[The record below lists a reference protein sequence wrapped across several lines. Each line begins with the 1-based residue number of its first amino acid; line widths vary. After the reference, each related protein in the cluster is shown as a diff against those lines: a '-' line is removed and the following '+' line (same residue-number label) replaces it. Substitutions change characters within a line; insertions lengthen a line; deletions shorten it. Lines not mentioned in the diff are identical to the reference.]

1 MSALRK
7 LVRRLIPLAARQA
20 LAHARRRW
28 HDVRHGVRLSEARGE
43 TDLSG
48 FTLHV
53 ELSQAVMPGAMLENK
68 LANLAR
74 GAQRINLA
82 LLAPRQTWSFWRYVR
97 RPSERNGFVAGRNL
111 VNGQLTR
118 QIGGGL
124 CQLSSLAYHLG
135 LLSGLVV
142 VERHPHSIDIYREHE
157 RFTPLGADATVVW
170 GFKDL
175 RLSNPHGVDVLL
187 ECYVQ
192 EQRLIGRVYARGPLP
207 NYDIDFVR
215 EQIGA
220 NQVVVDTVVNRRQHT
235 RTRYEQQPG
244 LSLEAS
250 GA

>member
-1 MSALRK
+1 MSALRR
-7 LVRRLIPLAARQA
+7 LLRRLVPLAARQA

-28 HDVRHGVRLSEARGE
+28 RDARNGVSLSDARAE
-43 TDLSG
+43 TTPGG
-48 FTLHV
+48 FVLHV

-97 RPSERNGFVAGRNL
+97 EPSEGNGFVAGRNL
-111 VNGQLTR
+111 VNGQLSR

-135 LLSGLVV
+135 MLSGLDI
-142 VERHPHSIDIYREHE
+142 VERHAHSIDIYHEHE

-175 RLSNPHGVDVLL
+175 RLSNPHAVDVLI

-192 EQRLIGRVYARGPLP
+192 DQRLVGRVYARGPLP
-207 NYDIDFVR
+207 KYDIAFLR
-215 EQIGA
+215 EAIGPGRVA
-220 NQVVVDTVVNRRQHT
+220 VDTMVNQRRHT
-235 RTRYEQQPG
+235 RTLYEQRPG
-244 LSLEAS
+244 LSLQATS
-250 GA
+250 A